1 MPEDIRGFSHI
12 VIKVADLDAT
22 IDFYTRHL
30 GFKLLRRYQMRTME
44 SGYLELG
51 GVLLELFPRTSA
63 DGPVD
68 PQDNP
73 IGLEVTD
80 LDAVLSRL
88 KQAGIECGEPYS
100 ARTFWGRQAKI
111 RDNSGYLVSLRQY
124 DAPDGPAFDD
134 WQPRHDDVQRLDA

>member
-1 MPEDIRGFSHI
+1 MADDIQGFSHI
-12 VIKVADLDAT
+12 VIKVADLQGT

-51 GVLLELFPRTSA
+51 GVLLELFPRTEA

-68 PQDNP
+68 SQENP
-73 IGLEVTD
+73 IGLIVTD
-80 LDAVLSRL
+80 LDAVLDRL
-88 KQAGIECGEPYS
+88 KLAGIDCGP
-100 ARTFWGRQAKI
+100 ANPAHTFWGRQAKI

-124 DAPDGPAFDD
+124 DAPDGPGFAD
-134 WQPRHDDVQRLDA
+134 WAPRHDDVTRLA

>member
-1 MPEDIRGFSHI
+1 MVSDVQGFSHI
-12 VIKVADLDAT
+12 VIKVSDLQGT

-51 GVLLELFPRTSA
+51 GVLVELFPRTEA

-73 IGLEVTD
+73 IGLVVTD
-80 LDAVLSRL
+80 LDAVLDRL
-88 KQAGIECGEPYS
+88 KLARIDCGQANP

-124 DAPDGPAFDD
+124 DASRIG
-134 WQPRHDDVQRLDA
+134 RHAMTTLPG